1 MQPAVAH
8 RGGLLPAWRTL
19 RNLPGSLPLLD
30 PPFCLGFQPCVAL
43 YTVLPLPARGSQLSR
58 VYSTSDAR
66 LPGWPS
72 SASQRPDMAA
82 NAVDRFR
89 FVKTTEPLVV
99 IPNDEL
105 LQVLSKLK

>member
-43 YTVLPLPARGSQLSR
+43 YTVLPLPA
-58 VYSTSDAR
+58 AR
-66 LPGWPS
+66 LPTFSCLFHVRCPQARLALVGV
-72 SASQRPDMAA
+72 SAS
-82 NAVDRFR
+82 
-89 FVKTTEPLVV
+89 
-99 IPNDEL
+99 
-105 LQVLSKLK
+105 